1 MMPEG
6 ARSSKVRRG
15 VRRRT
20 KVLLIACVLALAVL
34 GSLAWVG
41 HNYYVYRTF
50 TGDPNT
56 YTPGTSSF
64 GTVKTRSFYSK
75 ALRRTMSYDVYLPPG
90 YGSAANRSVRFPVI
104 YLLHGVPGSYWD
116 WVSVGGLDVR
126 MDNLLAQREIR
137 SAIVVMPQGS
147 PSRFATSTEYVDGPE
162 GRWATYLTRDLVE
175 HVDST
180 YRTVASRD
188 GRAIAGLSE
197 GAYGAMNLGLKSRGE
212 FGVIGSF
219 SGYFVE
225 GANQPAFDGDE
236 KLAAENSPA
245 LYLPKLKGPLPRI
258 YFYVGEGEGT
268 YTAQN
273 RGFAR
278 ELRAKGA
285 SFEFRVFP
293 GSHTWSLWRNHLDGF
308 LTYASRNLKSS

>member
-1 MMPEG
+1 VTP
-6 ARSSKVRRG
+6 RDDRRPKVRRG

-20 KVLLIACVLALAVL
+20 KVLLIAGVLALAVL
-34 GSLAWVG
+34 GLLAWVG
-41 HNYYVYRTF
+41 HNYYMYRTF
-50 TGDPNT
+50 TGDPNA
-56 YTPGTSSF
+56 YTPGVSRF
-64 GTVKTRSFYSK
+64 GTVKTRSLYSK
-75 ALRRTMSYDVYLPPG
+75 ALGQRMSYDVYLPPG
-90 YGSAANRSVRFPVI
+90 YDSAANRHVRFPVI

-126 MDNLLAQREIR
+126 MDNLLAQRKIR
-137 SAIVVMPQGS
+137 PAIVVMPQGS

-162 GRWATYLTRDLVE
+162 GRWATYITRDLVE

-180 YRTVASRD
+180 YRTIPSRG

-197 GAYGAMNLGLKSRGE
+197 GGYGAMNLGLKDQGE

-225 GANQPAFDGDE
+225 GANQPAFGGD
-236 KLAAENSPA
+236 KTLAAENSPA
-245 LYLPKLKGPLPRI
+245 LYLSRLEGRLPEI
-258 YFYVGEGEGT
+258 YFYVGRGEGR
-268 YTAQN
+268 YAAQN
-273 RGFAR
+273 RRFAR

-293 GSHTWSLWRNHLDGF
+293 GTHSWSLWRDHLDGF
-308 LTYASRNLKSS
+308 LIYASRNLKSS